1 MGRKNKFS
9 SKWSTD
15 ATPIG
20 PGRKAKKQPAPK
32 LPKQLESS
40 AQKRNNNAQKAKK
53 RRIKELEDSDGIV
66 TFNDKSGTKKT
77 KKSRFTEE
85 SSDDEDKKNI
95 NDLLAGGSSDEDV
108 KLNFKSKPFSDGNQK
123 WLKLAQRDGEDSD
136 EEPCDEFGSESSDNE
151 ENIDNSADDSDND
164 DDDDVNNEMLPIEKK
179 SKKLDKKKARD
190 KVLAEQELKTNIAE
204 TEVFV
209 LPSGQQILKEAN
221 EHTDLTLINQRI
233 RDNIQALNNFS
244 TAREPGRSR
253 QEYLDLL
260 LNDLCKYYSYGKFL
274 MEKFMDLFPL
284 NELLEFLEANEVQR
298 PVTIRTNT
306 FKTRR
311 RDLAQALIN
320 RGVNLDPIGKWSK
333 VGLVVYDSSVPIGAT
348 PEYLAGHY
356 MLQGASSMLPVMA
369 LAPQENE
376 RILDMCAAPGGK
388 TTYIASLLKNTGL
401 VVANDAKKERIKALV
416 ANIHRLGISNTLVC
430 NYDGRAFPKVMAGFD
445 RVLLDAPCSGTGVIS
460 KDQSVKINKT
470 EKDIQRCS
478 HIQKELILSAIDATD
493 ARSST
498 GGYIVYSTCSVLV
511 EENEGVID
519 YALSKRHVKL
529 VSTGLDFGQEGF
541 SKFRGKHFHPSL
553 KLTKRFFSHT
563 HNMDGFFVAKLK
575 KYSNKKLSLEESSGE
590 AVGNVNT
597 SFTPKKENQGPL
609 SESKQTDKEVKRK
622 TRGFKPKRRLRGKK
636 LGA

>member
-1 MGRKNKFS
+1 M
-9 SKWSTD
+9 
-15 ATPIG
+15 
-20 PGRKAKKQPAPK
+20 
-32 LPKQLESS
+32 
-40 AQKRNNNAQKAKK
+40 
-53 RRIKELEDSDGIV
+53 
-66 TFNDKSGTKKT
+66 ND
-77 KKSRFTEE
+77 
-85 SSDDEDKKNI
+85 I
-95 NDLLAGGSSDEDV
+95 LAGGSSDEDV
-108 KLNFKSKPFSDGNQK
+108 QLNFKSKPFSDGNK
-123 WLKLAQRDGEDSD
+123 TWLKLAQRDRGESD
-136 EEPCDEFGSESSDNE
+136 EEPCDEFNSETSDNA
-151 ENIDNSADDSDND
+151 ENIDHSVDDSD
-164 DDDDVNNEMLPIEKK
+164 DDDDNDDEDANDEMLPIERK
-179 SKKLDKKKARD
+179 SIKLDKKKARD
-190 KVLAEQELKTNIAE
+190 KALAEQELKTNISE
-204 TEVFV
+204 SEVFV
-209 LPSGQQILKEAN
+209 LPSGQQIQKEAN

-233 RDNIQALNNFS
+233 RDNIQALNNFN

-274 MEKFMDLFPL
+274 MEKFMNLFPL

-401 VVANDAKKERIKALV
+401 VVANDAKKERTKALV

-430 NYDGRAFPKVMAGFD
+430 NYDGRAFPRVMAGFD

-478 HIQKELILSAIDATD
+478 HIQKELLLSAIDATD

-511 EENEGVID
+511 EENECVID

-575 KYSNKKLSLEESSGE
+575 KYSNKKFSLKESSSE
-590 AVGNVNT
+590 VVDNLN
-597 SFTPKKENQGPL
+597 SSPTPKKENQETH
-609 SESKQTDKEVKRK
+609 SESKRTDKEMKQK
-622 TRGFKPKRRLRGKK
+622 IKPKRRLRGKRLAAHK
-636 LGA
+636 LCEDYVSRHCEPMEQDLDDK